1 MSVQFKFK
9 DSVAEGRRREIIDML
24 GRAGYAARSLYPD
37 QDRPSLASIFTV
49 SQADDVK
56 SLRSALTGYKHDIEY
71 VEASPKRGLKS

>member
-24 GRAGYAARSLYPD
+24 GRAGYPARSLYPG
-37 QDRPSLASIFTV
+37 QHRPSLASIFTV
-49 SQADDVK
+49 SQAEDVK
-56 SLRSALTGYKHDIEY
+56 SLHAALTGYKQDIEY